1 MKKRLIALLLVV
13 VMLCTLLPIGALAD
27 QMVYITD
34 TGSKYHE
41 YGCRYLSESGY
52 AVTLDYAVRCGYKP
66 CSVCHKT
73 SSGEQGVAGFVD
85 VAPGKYYSNAVEW
98 AVKNDITQGTDDTHF
113 APNDSCTRAQ
123 VVTFMWRAAGGP
135 TVDVI
140 MAFDDVHYTNY
151 YYKAVRW
158 AVKNGITSGVSAD
171 RFAPN
176 EPCTRAQVV
185 SFLYRAA
192 GEPDVGNSC
201 LFADVSANAYYCS
214 AVIWAVENG
223 ITAGVT
229 PNKFAPNAT
238 CTRGQIV
245 TFLYRYY
252 NSDTPDP
259 TPTPKPTPDPTPT
272 PTQNPS
278 GDSEYIVSGKLP
290 YPCPTPASGIPAP
303 TDTATHDNVLALLD
317 KYCPNGSY
325 ILRDSE
331 ANGDDFMTWMNMG
344 SLMEM
349 IDTAVHEECH
359 GYTIK
364 NGTGGYIY
372 DPSSGKYTSDLSYA
386 YYVGE
391 GSHILV
397 PELSSYKTEE
407 IAAIVPESL
416 RTDRYSTYVGADS
429 ELSANL
435 NGIYG
440 LMNEFTAYSWG
451 SLAGISLY
459 EYYLTQPITA
469 ENWLKYIGISSG
481 TYQAYSEFKFFI
493 LSYMIYAKDN
503 YPEIYAETMGNQA
516 ILDTFRIVEA
526 RYRATVERYFD
537 NLDKLEAYLNDN
549 GLYALRKNDV
559 FYISDDGLSYSGVG
573 TFADVY
579 NLLENAMQAPEYVEM
594 YNLMTK

>member
-13 VMLCTLLPIGALAD
+13 IMLCTLLPIGALAD

-73 SSGEQGVAGFVD
+73 SSGDQGVAGFVD

-176 EPCTRAQVV
+176 KPCTRAQVV

-201 LFADVSANAYYCS
+201 LFADVSANAYYRS

-259 TPTPKPTPDPTPT
+259 TPTPTPTPDPTPT
-272 PTQNPS
+272 PTPS

-331 ANGDDFMTWMNMG
+331 ANGDDFMTWMNNRG
-344 SLMEM
+344 LIEDLS
-349 IDTAVHEECH
+349 TAVHEQEH
-359 GYTIK
+359 IYTAFNSRYNTKIDPV
-364 NGTGGYIY
+364 TGEY
-372 DPSSGKYTSDLSYA
+372 SSAMYRA
-386 YYVGE
+386 YYTGE
-391 GSHILV
+391 GMHIMV
-397 PELSSYKTEE
+397 PETDTYQTEE
-407 IAAIVPESL
+407 IAAIVPEDL
-416 RTDRYSTYVGADS
+416 RSFRYSTYVGAGAEVDS
-429 ELSANL
+429 NV

-440 LMNEFTAYSWG
+440 LMNEFTAYCWS
-451 SLAGISLY
+451 STTNISLY
-459 EYYLTQPITA
+459 EYLLDQPFSR
-469 ENWLKYIGISSG
+469 ENWFEYVAMSSG
-481 TYQAYSEFKFFI
+481 DYFAYSEFKFFI
-493 LSYMIYAKDN
+493 LSYLIYAKEN
-503 YPEIYAETMGNQA
+503 YPSIYEQTVNNEALRDA
-516 ILDTFRIVEA
+516 FRIVEA
-526 RYRATVERYFD
+526 RYRGVVEQYFA
-537 NLDKLEAYLNDN
+537 NLNKTEEYLKTN
-549 GLYALRKNDV
+549 GLPAFQDGGY
-559 FYISDDGLSYSGVG
+559 FYISTGGSGYSLIN
-573 TFADVY
+573 TFVSTY

>member
-73 SSGEQGVAGFVD
+73 SSGDQGVAGFVD

-123 VVTFMWRAAGGP
+123 VVTFMWRAVGGP

-201 LFADVSANAYYCS
+201 LFADVSANAYYRS

-259 TPTPKPTPDPTPT
+259 TPTPTPDPTPT
-272 PTQNPS
+272 PTPS

-290 YPCPTPASGIPAP
+290 YPCPAPESGVPSP

-317 KYCPNGSY
+317 KYCPNGAY
-325 ILRDSE
+325 ILRATEQDGS
-331 ANGDDFMTWMNMG
+331 NFMRWMNSRG
-344 SLMEM
+344 LIKDLS
-349 IDTAVHEECH
+349 TAVHEQEH
-359 GYTIK
+359 GYSEYNSK
-364 NGTGGYIY
+364 YSMKRDPVTGEYGI
-372 DPSSGKYTSDLSYA
+372 DKARA
-386 YYVGE
+386 YYTGE
-391 GSHILV
+391 GMHILV
-397 PELSSYKTEE
+397 PETDTYHTEE
-407 IAAIVPESL
+407 IAAIVPEDL
-416 RTDRYSTYVGADS
+416 RSFRYSTYVGAGAEVDS
-429 ELSANL
+429 NVT
-435 NGIYG
+435 GIYG
-440 LMNEFTAYSWG
+440 LMDEFTAYCWG
-451 SLAGISLY
+451 STTNISLY
-459 EYYLTQPITA
+459 EYFLDQPFSE
-469 ENWLKYIGISSG
+469 ENWLEYVAMSSSD
-481 TYQAYSEFKFFI
+481 YYAYSEFKFFI
-493 LSYMIYAKDN
+493 LSYLIYAKEN
-503 YPEIYAETMGNQA
+503 YPEIYAETMDNQA
-516 ILDTFRIVEA
+516 LRDAFRIVEA
-526 RYRATVERYFD
+526 RYRATVEQYFA
-537 NLDKLEAYLNDN
+537 NLDRLEDYLKENGVAARHTDN
-549 GLYALRKNDV
+549 G
-559 FYISDDGLSYSGVG
+559 FYIGMIGCG
-573 TFADVY
+573 TFETTY
-579 NLLENAMQAPEYVEM
+579 RMLENAMQAPEYVEM
-594 YNLMTK
+594 YNLMTR